1 MTKYLCVALL
11 LSLAG
16 CGGSA
21 SNREPDEYTGC
32 GSDENWRTFEDQE
45 HLATVAD
52 ATAPTVTSPAAGAT
66 IASADKVKLTWQQDA
81 NDPGAPDGN
90 VPYMGPG
97 CNMCCPQFN
106 TGSLSTLHLPPISGD
121 VYDLQFSIGGAEVWR
136 VITTLQE
143 WGPSDSLWAS
153 WKGKTISLKMWR
165 MSVLTNDL
173 KAGPYTATAPFTFSV
188 GN

>member
-106 TGSLSTLHLPPISGD
+106 TGSLSTLHLPPISGS
-121 VYDLQFSIGGAEVWR
+121 VYDLQFTVAGKVDHR
-136 VITTLQE
+136 VITTIQE
-143 WGPSDSLWAS
+143 WTASDAVWAS
-153 WKGKTISLKMWR
+153 WKGKSVELKIYR
-165 MSVLTNDL
+165 MALLQNEP
-173 KAGPYTATAPFTFSV
+173 KEGPFTSLTPFAFSV
-188 GN
+188 N